1 MSSIKFKIGD
11 LLVNKY
17 ETQVGV
23 IGGDRLE
30 LNPANSVYLI
40 SSVEKEED
48 NLYYILY
55 CQQTGSFSKWHT
67 DYIDDELTFNN
78 MWLYQV

>member
-1 MSSIKFKIGD
+1 MKFKIGD

-23 IGGDRLE
+23 IGTVHLE

-40 SSVEKEED
+40 SSIEKEED

-55 CQQTGSFSKWHT
+55 CQQTGSFSRWHKE
-67 DYIDDELTFNN
+67 YIDDELTFNN
-78 MWLYQV
+78 MYMYRL